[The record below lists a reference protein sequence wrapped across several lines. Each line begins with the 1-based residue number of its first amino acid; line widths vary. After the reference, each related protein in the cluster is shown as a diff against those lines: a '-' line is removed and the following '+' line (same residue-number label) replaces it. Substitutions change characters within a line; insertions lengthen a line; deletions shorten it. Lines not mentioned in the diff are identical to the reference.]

1 MSASL
6 FDVHNDKGEMKQEL
20 FFSCTSEE
28 IQNSVQYDFFQFVWL
43 VNNTVSFTSEIVYKT
58 NLSSGYFYES
68 NGIHHLGIEVYLRM
82 LHICNANTI

>member
-1 MSASL
+1 MGASL
-6 FDVHNDKGEMKQEL
+6 HDVQNDKGEMKQEL

-28 IQNSVQYDFFQFVWL
+28 IQNSVQYNFFQFVWL
-43 VNNTVSFTSEIVYKT
+43 VNNNVSFTSEIVHKN
-58 NLSSGYFYES
+58 NLSSGYFYER